1 MPTEEVSTGKFT
13 FELGQDVSIK
23 SSGETGTVIGRAEY
37 LHTEN
42 SYFIRYCAAEAAH
55 TRSGGARALWP
66 PDRRSLTGTAR
77 RLHRPSDLDPAVSM
91 SPPATT
97 GSPDRSAL
105 GAHHADLSASKHRP
119 CRL

>member
-42 SYFIRYCAAEAAH
+42 SYFIRYCAADGRAH
-55 TRSGGARALWP
+55 EVWWGE
-66 PDRRSLTGTAR
+66 
-77 RLHRPSDLDPAVSM
+77 
-91 SPPATT
+91 
-97 GSPDRSAL
+97 SAL
-105 GAHHADLSASKHRP
+105 AA
-119 CRL
+119 